1 MLTSGISIGSAGELR
16 QDGLGFELVGELIH
30 AVAVDAGEEA
40 GGVGFDAEA
49 GGPGLP
55 WGLGESGAED
65 LVDGFLKRLVG
76 LSHPPFELLCDIWL
90 DGESGPHKSIISGW

>member
-55 WGLGESGAED
+55 WGLGESGPEGV
-65 LVDGFLKRLVG
+65 VDSFLEGKAGFGYPL
-76 LSHPPFELLCDIWL
+76 FELLCDIRL
-90 DGESGPHKSIISGW
+90 DGQSGPHKDIISG